1 MQQLLHP
8 SVKPAASFWG
18 WQWGGLVG
26 ERRARACRG
35 RVAGGLAQLEHQKGR
50 EGVRLRELDSS
61 PLIKVMLRNARA

>member
-1 MQQLLHP
+1 M
-8 SVKPAASFWG
+8 
-18 WQWGGLVG
+18 G